1 MEGSMYL
8 AQSLQ
13 IESSNRVLLAEQLV
27 TKPFESTWMDSGF
40 LPFAFQRNISSSI
53 FFFETR

>member
-1 MEGSMYL
+1 MYL

-13 IESSNRVLLAEQLV
+13 IESPNRVLLAKRPV
-27 TKPFESTWMDSGF
+27 TKPFESTWMDWGF
-40 LPFAFQRNISSSI
+40 LPSAFRHYISSSI